1 MYVCTSYLLYLV
13 HECIHMKILH
23 DTSHCRSQF
32 PDIYME
38 VINAGLNGDHIFM
51 RSRLYDDVLVN
62 VSSRVSLYYVYMYI
76 IFTTSFIM
84 VIYVCMNE

>member
-1 MYVCTSYLLYLV
+1 MKNFKTEVSIRIFVFMCACMYVCTSYLLYLV

-32 PDIYME
+32 PDIDME

-62 VSSRVSLYYVYMYI
+62 VTLN
-76 IFTTSFIM
+76 
-84 VIYVCMNE
+84 VCK